1 MLISKMTKK
10 SMKKRTTKSKKEREA
25 NFNDVMDGKRPNT
38 KTNQNFF
45 LLLRLLISTLIA
57 FDLVI
62 QEYDLY

>member
-25 NFNDVMDGKRPNT
+25 NFIDVMDGKRPNT

-62 QEYDLY
+62 QEYNLY

>member
-1 MLISKMTKK
+1 
-10 SMKKRTTKSKKEREA
+10 MKKRTTKSKKEREA

-45 LLLRLLISTLIA
+45 LPLRPLISTLIA

-62 QEYDLY
+62 QEYNLY

>member
-10 SMKKRTTKSKKEREA
+10 SMKKRTTKSKKENEA

-62 QEYDLY
+62 QEYNLY

>member
-1 MLISKMTKK
+1 
-10 SMKKRTTKSKKEREA
+10 MKKRTTKSKKEREA

-62 QEYDLY
+62 QEYNLY